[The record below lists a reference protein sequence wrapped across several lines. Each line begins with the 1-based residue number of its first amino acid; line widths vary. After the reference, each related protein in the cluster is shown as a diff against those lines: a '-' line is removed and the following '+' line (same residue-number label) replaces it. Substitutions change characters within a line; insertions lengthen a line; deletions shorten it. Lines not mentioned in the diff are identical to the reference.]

1 MHPFNQNNSFIQI
14 TPRARLNFYRTKHN
28 TYEAQ
33 NLTAGLHMDELA
45 TMNCS

>member
-14 TPRARLNFYRTKHN
+14 TPRARLNFYRTKNN

-33 NLTAGLHMDELA
+33 KFSEQTLY
-45 TMNCS
+45 NC